1 MAQFWLQL
9 RELLPG
15 LWKHRWWG
23 LLATLATG
31 VIGALLVLAIPSRYE
46 ANARVF
52 VDTQSIL
59 KPLMAGLAVQPNL
72 DQQVQMMA
80 RTLVSRPNVERVL
93 AMSDLDLK
101 SMDSRQREAM
111 IDGLMKD
118 IVFKGAGGNNLYTVT
133 YRNEAPD
140 AARKVVQSLLSIFV
154 EANLGDKRKDGEQ
167 ARKFIDEQIVI
178 YEKRLLDAENAL
190 KDFKIRNIDVMPR
203 LSADYVSTANAAQ
216 KAAEAARLELR
227 QLENSREALRRQL
240 ADEKPQFVS
249 AEPLPGARGTSV
261 ARGPTEAQLRAE
273 SARKRL
279 EELSLRF
286 TDEHPDVIIQKRV
299 VRDLEQLAESE
310 RRMLNDGA
318 QASPGF
324 ATTIIPNK
332 VYQDIKVSLADTE
345 SRIAALR
352 ARVADAD
359 GRLAQSRAAVSTIP
373 KIEAEYTQLNRD
385 YEINKKNYEAL
396 ISRRESAALSGE
408 MESRSGV
415 GEFRVIDPPR
425 VTPHPVFPNR
435 ALLLTGV
442 LFASLAVGLALAFV
456 LHQLRPA
463 FFDGRSLRKVTS
475 LPLLGTVGLLSNPV
489 RSARERREV
498 LAFSSSTAAYLALF
512 GLLIAWFASRLFI
525 R

>member
-15 LWKHRWWG
+15 LWKQRWWG
-23 LLATLATG
+23 LLATLVTG
-31 VIGALLVLAIPSRYE
+31 IVGTLVVLSIPSRYE

-80 RTLVSRPNVERVL
+80 RTLVSRPNVDRVL
-93 AMSDLDLK
+93 GMSDLDLK
-101 SMDSRQREAM
+101 SMDAREREAM

-118 IVFKGAGGNNLYTVT
+118 IVFKAAGGNNLYTVT
-133 YRNEAPD
+133 YRNQEPD

-167 ARKFIDEQIVI
+167 ARRFIDEQIVI
-178 YEKRLLDAENAL
+178 YEKRLLEAENAL
-190 KDFKIRNIDVMPR
+190 KEFKIRNIDVMPR

-216 KAAEAARLELR
+216 KEADTARLELR

-249 AEPLPGARGTSV
+249 TEPIAGARNP
-261 ARGPTEAQLRAE
+261 AALRGPSEAQLRAE
-273 SARKRL
+273 AARKRL
-279 EELSLRF
+279 DELNLRF
-286 TDEHPDVIIQKRV
+286 TEEHPDVIIQKRV

-310 RRMLNDGA
+310 RRALSEA
-318 QASPGF
+318 TQTAPVV

-352 ARVADAD
+352 AKVADAD
-359 GRLAQSRAAVSTIP
+359 SRLAQSRAAVTTIP
-373 KIEAEYTQLNRD
+373 KIEAEFTQLNRD

-396 ISRRESAALSGE
+396 ISRRESAAISGE
-408 MESRSGV
+408 MDSRSGV
-415 GEFRVIDPPR
+415 GEFRVVDPPR

-435 ALLLTGV
+435 ALLLSGV
-442 LFASLAVGLALAFV
+442 LLASLAAGVALAFV
-456 LHQLRPA
+456 LHQLRPT
-463 FFDGRSLRKVTS
+463 FFDARSLRKVTG
-475 LPLLGTVGLLSNPV
+475 LPLLGTVGLLTNPI
-489 RSARERREV
+489 RSARERREM
-498 LAFSSSTAAYLALF
+498 LTFSGSAVAYLAVF
-512 GLLIAWFASRLFI
+512 GILIAWFASRLFI